1 MKKRVISAIVMG
13 AIFIPIFIIG
23 RIPFVVAIAL
33 LGAQAYREMI
43 LLQLD
48 NKKIIMLNTIFVFVV
63 KYNIQ
68 L

>member
-1 MKKRVISAIVMG
+1 
-13 AIFIPIFIIG
+13 
-23 RIPFVVAIAL
+23 
-33 LGAQAYREMI
+33 MI

-68 L
+68 LWQKGDK